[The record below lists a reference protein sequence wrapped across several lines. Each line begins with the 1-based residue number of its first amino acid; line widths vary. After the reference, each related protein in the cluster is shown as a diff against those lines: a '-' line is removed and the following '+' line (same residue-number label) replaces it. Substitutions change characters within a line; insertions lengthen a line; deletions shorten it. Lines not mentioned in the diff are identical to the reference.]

1 MRVTPCM
8 CAALSAVLLIA
19 AAPAQRAKAV
29 AERAPLLVD
38 HRSPYDAKP
47 PAEPPSIRFGLGGPF
62 ASEWHELGP
71 VDSLTLQLEDEENA
85 SKCKALRVGVP
96 RPVGIAAE
104 QGEWR
109 RAGDEGWVWSTTIR
123 AQGAYGLRLHFV
135 YVNMPD
141 GAELA
146 VFPPDRPLECL
157 ELFYGRGPW
166 DEGQFYTPDV
176 VGNMVCVEYFSPG
189 PVRPERLPFG
199 IDEVQHIYRDIFRE
213 WDDVS
218 IADDSCW
225 LDSACY
231 GEPWMTLRNA
241 CHYVTFT
248 DGGTYLC
255 SAQLINTA
263 ASDYTPYILT
273 ANHCIST
280 DNVAK
285 TVSARFFYQ
294 RTTCG
299 GSFAT
304 SKYAS
309 YANLVRT
316 YSTADST
323 LLLLQGTVPTGVAW
337 LGWTTTDPPI
347 NTDVVCIQHPQG
359 SWKRISFGKKT
370 GNATGPTS
378 HRVTW
383 NTNGGVTDY
392 GSSGSALLLAASGL
406 VVGNLCCGGSFCET
420 PTAPDYFGKF
430 STAYS
435 SGGFSSYLQSGSDDA
450 FEPNDS
456 CANAAS
462 LSPGTY
468 NNLVVKSVGE
478 DWYRIT
484 LPACA
489 SLDVSVSL
497 THAWGD
503 IDLELYDACGGN
515 VLESSRTQSNS
526 ESIGYVN
533 VGPTQDFYLRVFL
546 ASDTRNQYNMTVGIS
561 SSAAQVAGKVT
572 LGQYL
577 GGPGQ
582 SAVMEFRQPGTFI
595 VLDSVPIVL
604 DSGGNYTAPTTS
616 CTYDVALK
624 FSNWLREV
632 KYNVFVGGTT
642 TLNFNLVNG
651 DANNDNQISLAD
663 LNLVLTRIGETG
675 SGDLDWDGI
684 VSLADL
690 NIVLVNFGMT
700 GMP

>member
-1 MRVTPCM
+1 MRLTHFM
-8 CAALSAVLLIA
+8 FAAAWAALLIA
-19 AAPAQRAKAV
+19 AAPAQRAKAPV
-29 AERAPLLVD
+29 EQAPLLVD
-38 HRSPYDAKP
+38 HRSPYTAKP
-47 PAEPPSIRFGLGGPF
+47 LAEPPSIRFGLGGPF
-62 ASEWHELGP
+62 TSQWHELGP
-71 VDSLTLQLEDEENA
+71 VDTLTLHLEDEENA

-96 RPVGIAAE
+96 RPVGISAE

-123 AQGAYGLRLHFV
+123 AQGAYGLRLHFA
-135 YVNMPD
+135 YVNMPE

-146 VFPPDRPLECL
+146 VFPPDRPLDCL

-176 VGNMVCVEYFSPG
+176 VGNMVCVEYFTPG
-189 PVRPERLPFG
+189 PDRPERLPFG

-213 WDDVS
+213 WEDVS

-231 GEPWMTLRNA
+231 GEPWLTLRNA
-241 CHYVTFT
+241 CHYITFT

-280 DNVAK
+280 DTVAK
-285 TVSARFFYQ
+285 TVSARFFYH
-294 RTTCG
+294 RLTCG

-304 SKYAS
+304 SRYAS

-323 LLLLQGTVPTGVAW
+323 LLLLQGAVPAGVAW
-337 LGWTTTDPPI
+337 LGWTTTDPPL

-370 GNATGPTS
+370 GNASGPTS
-378 HRVTW
+378 HRVVW

-450 FEPNDS
+450 FEPNDT
-456 CANAAS
+456 CQGPAAVGA
-462 LSPGTY
+462 GTY
-468 NNLVVKSVGE
+468 NDLVVKSAAE
-478 DWYRIT
+478 DWYRVTVSPCTT
-484 LPACA
+484 LN
-489 SLDVSVSL
+489 VSL
-497 THAWGD
+497 TFTHAWGD
-503 IDLELYDACGGN
+503 IDLELYDACGGSP
-515 VLESSRTQSNS
+515 VAASRTLSNTETLS
-526 ESIGYVN
+526 YNNS
-533 VGPTQDFYLRVFL
+533 GPAKDYFIRVYL
-546 ASDTRNQYNMTVGIS
+546 ANDTRNQYSMTVGLS
-561 SSAAQVAGKVT
+561 SSTAQVTGKVT
-572 LGQYL
+572 LEQYL
-577 GGPGQ
+577 GGAGQ
-582 SAVMEFRQPGTFI
+582 SAVMEFRQPGTSI
-595 VLDSVPIVL
+595 VLDSVPITL
-604 DSGGNYTAPTTS
+604 DSGGNYSAYTTS

-632 KYNVFVGGTT
+632 KYNV
-642 TLNFNLVNG
+642 
-651 DANNDNQISLAD
+651 
-663 LNLVLTRIGETG
+663 
-675 SGDLDWDGI
+675 
-684 VSLADL
+684 
-690 NIVLVNFGMT
+690 
-700 GMP
+700 